1 MVNFKCYVWLEHLN
15 GKLCFTS
22 WGSSLFLNYLF
33 RSQHCVVPAFP
44 TNVCQMC
51 VGSWGRWLHWFLY
64 FTSVISRML
73 QKLLRFFFSSY
84 KRLGLLY
91 LSLGKEAGSE
101 CALLICYLV
110 EWLLVYLIYNFFF
123 PTHCLPALQEH
134 LLPLCSLEMIRTQ
147 IRSNLQW
154 FWSQVAMFESC
165 ANSLLTCMY
174 NDVLNALWSLRDLF
188 SCSEKVLFICTVIWR
203 GG

>member
-1 MVNFKCYVWLEHLN
+1 MSVRVLNRKFPHQDGKTSVIKRYFDGDDKPKIMVNFKCYVWLEHLN

-73 QKLLRFFFSSY
+73 QKLLHFFFSSY

-110 EWLLVYLIYNFFF
+110 E
-123 PTHCLPALQEH
+123 
-134 LLPLCSLEMIRTQ
+134 
-147 IRSNLQW
+147 
-154 FWSQVAMFESC
+154 
-165 ANSLLTCMY
+165 
-174 NDVLNALWSLRDLF
+174 
-188 SCSEKVLFICTVIWR
+188 
-203 GG
+203 